1 MKVFFDNCT
10 SPALA
15 ATLNGF
21 LTHLGHSAAHVK
33 QLLCG
38 PGATDEEWIA
48 MLAADP
54 ARWIV
59 VTGDGRIRKNPAER
73 AAYRAAGLCGFVLA
87 PAYQK
92 TPMHQC
98 ASFLLWRW
106 PEIESQANLITGAAL
121 FELPMSRTGR
131 MKLLPF

>member
-10 SPALA
+10 SPPLA

-21 LTHLGHSAAHVK
+21 LEHLGHSAAHIRH
-33 QLLCG
+33 LPCG
-38 PGATDEEWIA
+38 AGASDAEWIA
-48 MLAADP
+48 MLAADHL
-54 ARWIV
+54 RWIV

-87 PAYQK
+87 PSYQK
-92 TPMHQC
+92 TPLHQQ

-106 PEIESQANLITGAAL
+106 PEIERLANLIAGPAL
-121 FELPMSRTGR
+121 FELPMTRTGK
-131 MKLLPF
+131 MTQLPL